1 MIRLG
6 RTEQFVEAL
15 AADGRSYS
23 AEIYELA
30 LRHLS
35 RHSIGDAT
43 AFASLAERVA
53 EASRNA
59 ALDDDDFA
67 DAPDEFL
74 DPLVSEIRSADFF
87 RWQTLKRGDSSLRS
101 CANQLNCHAAK
112 SLIDQ
117 PSCGIWYAFM
127 PKSPPAALTRHTLA
141 AQRRKLSIHSCAAH
155 CRRPSTGNSTEQA
168 HRRVDS
174 RQKVGSNNT
183 KVKPGTHEK
192 KKKENHKSDLW
203 PKRRPTRRAMS
214 VPLIVVAAINLHA
227 LLVNAQDT
235 FQVQCGF
242 QVSFVAVEHV
252 CVLHARRGR
261 LSLLSSSL

>member
-1 MIRLG
+1 MSRITDVMIRLG

-87 RWQTLKRGDSSLRS
+87 VGKRS
-101 CANQLNCHAAK
+101 NVVT
-112 SLIDQ
+112 
-117 PSCGIWYAFM
+117 
-127 PKSPPAALTRHTLA
+127 ALY
-141 AQRRKLSIHSCAAH
+141 
-155 CRRPSTGNSTEQA
+155 G
-168 HRRVDS
+168 
-174 RQKVGSNNT
+174 
-183 KVKPGTHEK
+183 
-192 KKKENHKSDLW
+192 
-203 PKRRPTRRAMS
+203 
-214 VPLIVVAAINLHA
+214 
-227 LLVNAQDT
+227 
-235 FQVQCGF
+235 
-242 QVSFVAVEHV
+242 
-252 CVLHARRGR
+252 HART
-261 LSLLSSSL
+261 S